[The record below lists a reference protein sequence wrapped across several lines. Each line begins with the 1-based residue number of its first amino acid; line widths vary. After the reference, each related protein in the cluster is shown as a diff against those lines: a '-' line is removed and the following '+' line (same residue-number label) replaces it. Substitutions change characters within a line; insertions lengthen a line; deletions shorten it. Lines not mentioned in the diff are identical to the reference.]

1 MRRGFQDEWS
11 IKQTHCLIKDFELL
25 WIDQV
30 VCVREDE
37 LGLVLYKHRG
47 TDDTHTCVHVKININ
62 RPSLVREERKL
73 TLSPLTPTP
82 PPEHLT
88 STTIGQWIH
97 ALTYALD
104 KGTGCGIS
112 RLWTDTGLEYRS
124 LGYKPYV

>member
-11 IKQTHCLIKDFELL
+11 IKHTHCLIKDFELL

-37 LGLVLYKHRG
+37 FCLVLYKHRG
-47 TDDTHTCVHVKININ
+47 TDDTHVCTCKDEHQQTITCVW
-62 RPSLVREERKL
+62 EERKL

-97 ALTYALD
+97 DLTYALD

-112 RLWTDTGLEYRS
+112 RLWTDTGLEYRG